1 MRNSLLV
8 TADLNSVI
16 LVDTLI
22 DNQRLAIGKLGVLLS
37 VLGTEICASEVPANM
52 EAFVNTSIGT
62 KKPFYEF
69 VVGDLTKSQLCIS
82 YNDVNNVVYIIGITD
97 IEVGFAGPIEVPQA
111 RVKTFAVKM
120 KNTPNAGLISP
131 SVILTRLE
139 TVGLKKFIRFY
150 HLPSVSL
157 G

>member
-22 DNQRLAIGKLGVLLS
+22 DNKRLAIGKLGVLIS

-62 KKPFYEF
+62 KKAFYEF
-69 VVGDLTKSQLCIS
+69 DASDVLKNQLCIT
-82 YNDVNNVVYIIGITD
+82 YNDGNNVLYIIGVTD
-97 IEVGFAGPIEVPQA
+97 VLVGFSGPLEVPQNK
-111 RVKTFAVKM
+111 VKTFAVKM
-120 KNTPNAGLISP
+120 KNSSSSGFISP
-131 SVILTRLE
+131 NLLCIRLE
-139 TVGLKKFIRFY
+139 TVGLKRFIKFY
-150 HLPSVSL
+150 QLPSLS
-157 G
+157 